1 MQMETKQRTKRIGGN
16 KMNFKELLTK
26 MMLDNTRV
34 IINGMGTGTT
44 KATITSID
52 DDYLTLDLT
61 DVQTEKNSSKVK
73 TTKETKYILISDIT
87 EISTGEKV
95 EVKSPLD
102 GLK

>member
-1 MQMETKQRTKRIGGN
+1 MNFRDLLIQNMTENKRI
-16 KMNFKELLTK
+16 L
-26 MMLDNTRV
+26 
-34 IINGMGTGTT
+34 INGMGTGTT
-44 KATITSID
+44 QGLIKEVQ
-52 DDYLTLDLT
+52 DDYIVYELT

-73 TTKETKYILISDIT
+73 TTKETKYILISDIS

>member
-1 MQMETKQRTKRIGGN
+1 
-16 KMNFKELLTK
+16 MNFRDVLIKAMT
-26 MMLDNTRV
+26 DNTRV
-34 IINGMGTGTT
+34 ILNGSIGTGTT
-44 KATITSID
+44 KATIGNVA
-52 DDYLTLDLT
+52 DDYITVDLI

-73 TTKETKYILISDIT
+73 TTTETKIILLSSIT